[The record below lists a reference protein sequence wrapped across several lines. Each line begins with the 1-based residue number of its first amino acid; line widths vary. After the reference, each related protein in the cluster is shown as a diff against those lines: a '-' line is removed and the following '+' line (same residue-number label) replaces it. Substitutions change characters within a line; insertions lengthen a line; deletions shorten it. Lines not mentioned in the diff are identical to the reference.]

1 MSKLLLF
8 LISLLSINGF
18 TQSINKH
25 EAQKAFEYLNTFR
38 QNPSEE
44 KNKIGLYEEEF
55 EPRPALV
62 WDETLAKVAEERAM
76 DMAQNN
82 YFDHADKK
90 GVKVNVKIHKA
101 GYKIDEFYLD
111 KALNS
116 FESIQAGAEGGVA
129 AIIDLIIDE
138 GIKSLGHRKHL
149 LGIDNG
155 KWLPKN
161 STLVDCGIAFVEG
174 SDESRYSSY
183 VVVIIAKHTQ

>member
-1 MSKLLLF
+1 MF
-8 LISLLSINGF
+8 QATF
-18 TQSINKH
+18 AQTINKVQ
-25 EAQKAFEYLNTFR
+25 AQQAFEYLNTFR

-62 WDETLAKVAEERAM
+62 WNEILAKVAEERAI

-82 YFDHADKK
+82 YFSHADKR

-101 GYKIDEFYLD
+101 GYKIDKFYLD
-111 KALNS
+111 KTLNS

-138 GIKSLGHRKHL
+138 GVKSLGHRKHL
-149 LGIDNG
+149 LGIDSG
-155 KWLPKN
+155 KGFPKK
-161 STLVDCGIAFVEG
+161 STLVDCGIGYVYGTED
-174 SDESRYSSY
+174 SKYSSY
-183 VVVIIAKHTQ
+183 VVVIIAKHGE